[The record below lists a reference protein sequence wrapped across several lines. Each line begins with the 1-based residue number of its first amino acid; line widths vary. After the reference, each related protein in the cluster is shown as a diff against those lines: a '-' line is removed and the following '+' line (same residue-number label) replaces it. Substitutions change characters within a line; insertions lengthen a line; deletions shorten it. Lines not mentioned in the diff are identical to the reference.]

1 MPPRKQPRRIARELA
16 LLGFS
21 QIRGSAEELEEQDL
35 NHLIVAAIR
44 TLTGEIK
51 DCLEEATAEIKRGNE
66 QLLKS
71 ETTAASL
78 NSARAMI
85 KDALELSQK
94 AVNRLG
100 LSVELPE
107 FIQLAQQ
114 HQVREYTLELIQTV
128 GRRNQEI
135 ETLLQDSLKDWQLKR
150 ISKIDRD
157 ILKMAVAEM
166 LFLEIPE
173 KVAINEAVELAKTY
187 SDEEGFRFVNG
198 VLRRVSDRISKG
210 VS

>member
-21 QIRGSAEELEEQDL
+21 QIKGSAEELEEQDL

-51 DCLEEATAEIKRGNE
+51 DCLEEATAEIKRSNE

-166 LFLEIPE
+166 MFLEIPE